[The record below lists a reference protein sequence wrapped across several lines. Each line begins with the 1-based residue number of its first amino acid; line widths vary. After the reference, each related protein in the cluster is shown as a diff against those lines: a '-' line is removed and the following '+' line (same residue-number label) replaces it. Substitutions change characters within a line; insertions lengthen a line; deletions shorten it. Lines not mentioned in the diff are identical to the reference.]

1 MFAARLSSALTA
13 SYELLTRQVCRG
25 TAGIS
30 AAPSH
35 DEFRGITRKPDLR
48 CEPATVSWFSGLG
61 RQADRFCETPG
72 L

>member
-35 DEFRGITRKPDLR
+35 DEFRDHPQAGPEVRARDREL
-48 CEPATVSWFSGLG
+48 VLGLG
-61 RQADRFCETPG
+61 APG
-72 L
+72 